1 MFTDELAGNPAKK
14 RADEA
19 KARRLRAKREKDAK
33 DLRKRNELDRQQR
46 EAAAAAVVS
55 GGENSVGGVAAINDA
70 SAAAGIPSS
79 SSASP
84 VDGVDYPTAATQ
96 TSPTSEALTAVQKA
110 AEQRKLRAEARA
122 RVSAATSIQ
131 SLVRCKQVAAK
142 ARDDH
147 RTIFDKRMS
156 DIITLSSIVRQSTKA
171 DYAPPPA
178 TVSIMASQFIFFA
191 CPTVIRK
198 NLPSGEIALK
208 SGSMVMEGRD
218 LSRWMNLVTNV
229 LLPGVS
235 NDDLDLDPLLPWM
248 ESFGGRRRLLKVLAL
263 CVSSVSTK
271 KNDTRQSPTK
281 SFTCINEGS
290 TDKRYCAVDSLLRT
304 ILRLNAS
311 TKMSGSGKYSGG
323 ARNIIYQKSC
333 SILMQP
339 TNIGSTQLSE
349 ITLVCDLISSLRSL
363 LLFGSTRANP
373 PIPGDAGRLR
383 EQCVTNDEKERA
395 SILLQLSVDL
405 IATMEVFGSDQMSLN
420 RLCSRFISEVMTVPL
435 LTWKVWPATYER
447 LIHNDSKE
455 GAKKVPPLV
464 NYIHRFLN
472 MHADAVSDGRV
483 ESVLNMSDV
492 SLTSCPAPAVLCLL
506 ANLIQMGRTCESING
521 VNPTVFHYT
530 GAAEYF
536 NFLAILIN
544 SAPLG
549 TFSSRMSAVEWVSVG
564 SSSTP
569 IVLSG
574 VVIEQVSAIL
584 SDSYVRSLFTLAIN
598 DDELDTKNVIHTKT
612 EKDGKHE
619 KDLEDIGMSSATS
632 VAAKEALADRN
643 RSFWQSSKWAKKLT
657 SLLSGP
663 ENHVPSK
670 SSDSRGVGK
679 LMNTSSISRQLA
691 NGKGSVSNVISS
703 HGALG
708 GETNDTNT
716 KKPHHEYSVLFL
728 LALCRAYGTIIS
740 RWGGNGKEDLVR
752 RARRSI
758 DNAKSGKEFASAN
771 VEPCVT
777 ALLNVLCFSTS
788 IVTSSWAIVQSNP
801 RVVSDLYAV
810 IDLNKGAAP
819 IRTLSIH
826 PTYKRLQHSHYGAG
840 DGNVGAAVLLLFVTC
855 MSHTLIVTDDVE
867 IHDMEKPL
875 PKHQLRRCIL
885 LLKKL
890 LYRACCL
897 DDVHEA
903 TKIGRGLDSNHLGL
917 TLISTSAKLQNDLYN
932 RSSRRL
938 LCAPKL
944 WIEDGLLEQE
954 LRKCTTHN
962 DYNCVLSTPVCRIC
976 PFLVSFKR
984 RLKLFERIVTTNRQE
999 LQGSNDARNLKPGIM
1014 VKIMRGRVLE
1024 DGLASLNKLGRDM
1037 RTRIV
1042 VSYISEAGARETGI
1056 DVGGLFKELGD
1067 HSYLHLLTDLS
1078 TIDPQLYGNLMFLK
1092 TYDGDVSDLCLTF
1105 TVANDD
1111 FGVSEVPLIA
1121 NGADIEVT
1129 NENKRRYIYLVAKH
1143 HVSDRIKEQSDA
1155 FTRGLWDVIER
1166 PWLRLFNEPELQ
1178 VLISGASDGKID
1190 VSDMKSNTRYTG
1202 GYTMLDRNISKEPS
1216 RPTPFRNQL

>member
-1 MFTDELAGNPAKK
+1 MFADELAGNPAKK

-46 EAAAAAVVS
+46 EAAAAAIVS
-55 GGENSVGGVAAINDA
+55 GGENSVGGVAANDDA
-70 SAAAGIPSS
+70 SAAGIPSS
-79 SSASP
+79 SSVSP
-84 VDGVDYPTAATQ
+84 VVGVDYPTAANQ
-96 TSPTSEALTAVQKA
+96 TTPTSEALTAVQKA

-131 SLVRCKQVAAK
+131 SLVRCKLVAAK
-142 ARDDH
+142 ARDDQ

-156 DIITLSSIVRQSTKA
+156 DIITLSSILKQSTKA
-171 DYAPPPA
+171 DYSPPPA

-198 NLPSGEIALK
+198 HLPSGEIALN

-218 LSRWMNLVTNV
+218 LSRWMKLVKNV

-248 ESFGGRRRLLKVLAL
+248 ESLGGSKRLQKVLAL
-263 CVSSVSTK
+263 CVTSISTK
-271 KNDTRQSPTK
+271 QNAARQSSTK

-290 TDKRYCAVDSLLRT
+290 TDKCYCTVDSLLRT
-304 ILRLNAS
+304 LLRLNAS
-311 TKMSGSGKYSGG
+311 TEMSGSRKYSGG
-323 ARNIIYQKSC
+323 ARNVVYQKSC

-363 LLFGSTRANP
+363 LLFGPTRANP

-395 SILLQLSVDL
+395 SILFRLTVDL
-405 IATMEVFGSDQMSLN
+405 IASMKVFGSDQMSLN

-435 LTWKVWPATYER
+435 LTWKVWPASYER

-506 ANLIQMGRTCESING
+506 ANLIQMGRTCEAING
-521 VNPTVFHYT
+521 LNPTVFHYH

-536 NFLAILIN
+536 NFLAMLIN

-574 VVIEQVSAIL
+574 VVIEQVSAVL
-584 SDSYVRSLFTLAIN
+584 SDSYVRALFTRAIN
-598 DDELDTKNVIHTKT
+598 DDELDTKNVINTKT

-663 ENHVPSK
+663 ENHAPSK
-670 SSDSRGVGK
+670 SSDSKGVGK
-679 LMNTSSISRQLA
+679 LINTSSISRQLA
-691 NGKGSVSNVISS
+691 NGKGSVTNSVISS
-703 HGALG
+703 QLD
-708 GETNDTNT
+708 GETNDTNA

-867 IHDMEKPL
+867 IHDME
-875 PKHQLRRCIL
+875 
-885 LLKKL
+885 
-890 LYRACCL
+890 
-897 DDVHEA
+897 
-903 TKIGRGLDSNHLGL
+903 
-917 TLISTSAKLQNDLYN
+917 
-932 RSSRRL
+932 
-938 LCAPKL
+938 
-944 WIEDGLLEQE
+944 
-954 LRKCTTHN
+954 
-962 DYNCVLSTPVCRIC
+962 
-976 PFLVSFKR
+976 
-984 RLKLFERIVTTNRQE
+984 
-999 LQGSNDARNLKPGIM
+999 
-1014 VKIMRGRVLE
+1014 
-1024 DGLASLNKLGRDM
+1024 
-1037 RTRIV
+1037 
-1042 VSYISEAGARETGI
+1042 
-1056 DVGGLFKELGD
+1056 
-1067 HSYLHLLTDLS
+1067 
-1078 TIDPQLYGNLMFLK
+1078 
-1092 TYDGDVSDLCLTF
+1092 
-1105 TVANDD
+1105 
-1111 FGVSEVPLIA
+1111 
-1121 NGADIEVT
+1121 
-1129 NENKRRYIYLVAKH
+1129 
-1143 HVSDRIKEQSDA
+1143 
-1155 FTRGLWDVIER
+1155 
-1166 PWLRLFNEPELQ
+1166 
-1178 VLISGASDGKID
+1178 
-1190 VSDMKSNTRYTG
+1190 
-1202 GYTMLDRNISKEPS
+1202 
-1216 RPTPFRNQL
+1216 